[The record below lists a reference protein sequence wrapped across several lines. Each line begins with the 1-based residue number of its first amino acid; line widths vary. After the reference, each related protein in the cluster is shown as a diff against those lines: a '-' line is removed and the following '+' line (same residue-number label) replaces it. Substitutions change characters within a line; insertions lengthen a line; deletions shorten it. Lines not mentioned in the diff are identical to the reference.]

1 MLEEE
6 YLDIINQ
13 IIKKYGKK
21 AQVLQAIEEM
31 SELTKELIK
40 DVNRDKEN
48 YNEILEEIADVTIM
62 IFQLL
67 KIYKINGNVLQVVMK
82 NKLNRQKERMENE

>member
-21 AQVLQAIEEM
+21 AQVLQAVEEM
-31 SELTKELIK
+31 SELIKELIK

-67 KIYKINGNVLQVVMK
+67 KIYKIDGNVLELVMK
-82 NKLNRQKERMENE
+82 NKLNTKGENGK